1 MTELMEH
8 ITRTYPAGSLVGLM
22 SAKGKEE
29 FYKRFGFIERPNE
42 SYGAGMIQFIK
53 KQ

>member
-1 MTELMEH
+1 MV
-8 ITRTYPAGSLVGLM
+8 SLQ

-29 FYKRFGFIERPNE
+29 FYKRFGFATRPTE
-42 SYGAGMIQFIK
+42 EHGCGMHRWMEA